1 MLNAKRSSAEAES
14 TVKPSAIFKPVSAI
28 ITCAVLA
35 FGSVACSDAVVDK
48 RNEAGIF
55 ANGSENSDAMNMP
68 HGTNAVSQ
76 MILPDELLASE
87 SDSNSDPISLT
98 AENPSHVGKTS
109 PVIPMPP
116 KISISMIC
124 ARPSNHDRENR
135 HVASGVQL
143 IAELREVISATESK
157 VIAELKQGL
166 RCREMALSLQN
177 LPKDKKLVLNLR
189 VGHPYVAF
197 SGSTGEFT
205 YNGIDTLRL
214 ALKLKREPKK
224 EDPDAIIGVTFEGE
238 KETRVRRR

>member
-1 MLNAKRSSAEAES
+1 MLYAKRSSAEAES
-14 TVKPSAIFKPVSAI
+14 TVKASTIFKPVSAI
-28 ITCAVLA
+28 ITSAILA
-35 FGSVACSDAVVDK
+35 FGSAACSDAVVDK

-76 MILPDELLASE
+76 MILPEELLASKG
-87 SDSNSDPISLT
+87 DSNSDAISLA
-98 AENPSHVGKTS
+98 AENPDPVGNIP
-109 PVIPMPP
+109 PVILMPP
-116 KISISMIC
+116 KISMIC
-124 ARPSNHDRENR
+124 ASPGIDGRVNR

-166 RCREMALSLQN
+166 LCRQMALSLQN

-189 VGHPYVAF
+189 VGHPFVVF
-197 SGSTGEFT
+197 SGSTGEFI
-205 YNGIDTLRL
+205 YNGKDTLRL
-214 ALKLKREPKK
+214 AIKLKREQKK
-224 EDPDAIIGVTFEGE
+224 GDAIIDVTFEGE

>member
-14 TVKPSAIFKPVSAI
+14 TVKASTIFKPVSAI
-28 ITCAVLA
+28 ITSAILA
-35 FGSVACSDAVVDK
+35 FGSAACSDAVVDK

-76 MILPDELLASE
+76 MILPEELLASKG
-87 SDSNSDPISLT
+87 DSNSDAISLA
-98 AENPSHVGKTS
+98 AENPDSVGNMP

-116 KISISMIC
+116 KISISRIC
-124 ARPSNHDRENR
+124 ASPSNHDHDR
-135 HVASGVQL
+135 HVANGVQL

-166 RCREMALSLQN
+166 LCRQMALSLQN
-177 LPKDKKLVLNLR
+177 LPKSKKLVLNVR
-189 VGHPYVAF
+189 VGHHGVAF
-197 SGSTGEFT
+197 SGSTGEFI

-214 ALKLKREPKK
+214 ALKLKREQKK
-224 EDPDAIIGVTFEGE
+224 GDAIIDVTFEGE

>member
-87 SDSNSDPISLT
+87 SDSNSDPISLA
-98 AENPSHVGKTS
+98 AENPGHVGNMP

-166 RCREMALSLQN
+166 LCHEMALSLQN
-177 LPKDKKLVLNLR
+177 LPKDKKLVFKLR
-189 VGHPYVAF
+189 VGHHGVAF

-205 YNGIDTLRL
+205 YNGTDILRL
-214 ALKLKREPKK
+214 ALKLKREQKK
-224 EDPDAIIGVTFEGE
+224 EDPNAIIDVTFEGE
-238 KETRVRRR
+238 KRNIRR